1 MLPWMPRAVPP
12 STVPNPKPQPRFFA
26 LRNIFRWAY
35 ATQPSW
41 VWDLPLPQQSDAILR
56 AVMRV
61 CRSYRAPCKGLDYM
75 STDPETHLGEYL
87 CICALANVDEDD
99 FLTDLH
105 HDHPDDPFLAKHLDP
120 DERMGRPPLS

>member
-1 MLPWMPRAVPP
+1 
-12 STVPNPKPQPRFFA
+12 
-26 LRNIFRWAY
+26 
-35 ATQPSW
+35 
-41 VWDLPLPQQSDAILR
+41 
-56 AVMRV
+56 
-61 CRSYRAPCKGLDYM
+61 M